1 MLRLPAE
8 WEPQDAVLLAWPHA
22 DSDWEPCLDQVEPVY
37 LDLVRQITRFEKVIL
52 VAPTIDELRR
62 ILADHNLPMQQ
73 IILVQLDTN
82 DTWTRDFGPIG
93 ILAADRPR
101 LLDFSFNGWGLKFA
115 SNHDNRVTRQLW
127 QLGIFG
133 RTPLETS
140 GLILEG
146 GSLESDGK
154 GTLLTTSQ
162 CLLEANRNPQ
172 LSKSALEEQLLSL
185 FGAKRCLW
193 LEHGYLAGDDTDSH
207 IDTLVRFAPDDT
219 LLYVRCDQPEDEH
232 YPALLALE
240 KELQQFRTVQDAPYR
255 LIPLP
260 WPAAHFDAQGTRL
273 PATYANF
280 LIINGAVLVP
290 TYQDPLDGQALATIG
305 RAFPGREIIP
315 VDCRPLIEQ
324 HGSLHC
330 ITMQIPRGVL
340 P

>member
-22 DSDWEPCLDQVEPVY
+22 DSDWEGYLDQVEAVY
-37 LDLVRQITRFEKVIL
+37 LELVRQITRFEMAIL
-52 VAPTIDELRR
+52 VVPHSDEMRR

-73 IILVQLDTN
+73 IILAQLDTN
-82 DTWTRDFGPIG
+82 DTWTRDFGPLCIMNG
-93 ILAADRPR
+93 GQPR
-101 LLDFSFNGWGLKFA
+101 LLDFGFNGWGLKFA
-115 SNHDNRVTRQLW
+115 CNHDNRVTRQLQ
-127 QLGIFG
+127 QLGLFG
-133 RTPLETS
+133 ATPLETF

-146 GSLESDGK
+146 GSLESDGR

-172 LSKSALEEQLLSL
+172 LNKHDLEDRLFRL

-193 LEHGYLAGDDTDSH
+193 LDNGFLVGDDTDAH

-219 LLYVRCDQPEDEH
+219 LLYVRCDQPDDEH
-232 YPALLALE
+232 YSALLAME
-240 KELQQFRTVQDAPYR
+240 KELLQFRTAQGTPYR

-260 WPAAHFDAQGTRL
+260 WPAPQYDAQGTRL

-290 TYQDPLDGQALATIG
+290 TYQAPQDEAALATIS

-330 ITMQIPRGVL
+330 VTMQIPQGVL